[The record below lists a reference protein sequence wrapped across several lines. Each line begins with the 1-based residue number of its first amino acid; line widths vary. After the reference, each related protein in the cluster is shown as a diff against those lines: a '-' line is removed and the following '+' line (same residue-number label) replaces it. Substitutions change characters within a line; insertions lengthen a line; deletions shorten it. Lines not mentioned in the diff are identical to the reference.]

1 MINFSYDKEKERLME
16 EIIYSSKTAL
26 FDPERELGN
35 IYEDTINLCNKL
47 NELVDK

>member
-16 EIIYSSKTAL
+16 EILYSSKTPL
-26 FDPERELGN
+26 FNRESELDN